1 MTTPQSYGQFGQ
13 TLAFAERT
21 LTEVLR
27 RHLARWGIVPETWY
41 ALKLIATGGPELS
54 RGTLTDSLAR
64 SRSLDPGSTSE
75 LLARLEAEG
84 LICGDLEVDLT
95 EDGGILYRSLREF
108 VTRPTAE
115 LLGHFEIDDIN
126 TTVRTLQGITQRALE
141 GLEAVDSIGSDDGAP
156 SPWLSRTSGVERRT

>member
-1 MTTPQSYGQFGQ
+1 MTTPESYGHFGQ

-27 RHLARWGIVPETWY
+27 RHLAQRGIVPETWY
-41 ALKLIATGGPELS
+41 ALKLIATGGPGLS
-54 RGTLTDSLAR
+54 RQTLTDNLAR
-64 SRSLDPGSTSE
+64 SRSLDPDSTSK
-75 LLARLEAEG
+75 LLVRLEAEG
-84 LICGDLEVDLT
+84 LIRGEMEVDLT

-115 LLGHFEIDDIN
+115 LLNHFGIDDIN

-141 GLEAVDSIGSDDGAP
+141 GLEVAN
-156 SPWLSRTSGVERRT
+156 